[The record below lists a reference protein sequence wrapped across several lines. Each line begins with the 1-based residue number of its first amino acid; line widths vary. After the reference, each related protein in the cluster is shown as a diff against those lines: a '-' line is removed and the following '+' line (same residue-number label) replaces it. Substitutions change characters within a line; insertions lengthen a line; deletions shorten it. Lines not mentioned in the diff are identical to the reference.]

1 MLEPP
6 HRTSVAA
13 PTVRSG
19 PGGRIERLDGLHERS
34 ERRQRDPA
42 ADLPDPSA
50 LVRDPGVDQGVHAKQ
65 LEGVERPVETYG
77 LFIKAN
83 SSIHGPS
90 QGIAR
95 ILPHRKLLIDGR
107 HVESVSG
114 HAFKTL
120 NPATEEVIATV
131 AEGNEVDV
139 DLAVAAAR
147 RAFEG
152 PWRTMRAADRGKILF
167 RLVELMK
174 QHADEIAALES
185 LDAGK
190 PIAGVLRQ
198 DLPAAIDTL
207 TYYAGWADKMT
218 GEVVP
223 VRDDALT
230 YTVREPVGVVA
241 VIVPWNFPLMIGMW
255 KLAPALACGCTV
267 VMKPAELT
275 SLSALRIG
283 ELALEAGLP
292 PGVLNIVTG
301 PGRVVGDALV
311 NHPDVDKVTFTGSP
325 GVGRGILRGA
335 AGNFKRVSLELGGK
349 SANVIFDDADLDAAT
364 KAAASGIFFNAGQV
378 CSAGSRVLVQEKVYD
393 DVVARLAQR
402 AQSLRIGDPSDRAT
416 SLGPVIS
423 EKQMKGI
430 LDYVDIGQK
439 EGASL
444 VTGGERVGDRG
455 YFLSPAVFANVEHE
469 MRISQE
475 EIFGPVVSVIK
486 FRDEAD
492 ALRIAN
498 GTAYSLA
505 AGVWSRDIGRVQR
518 FAKRANA
525 GTVWL
530 NTYGYTDVR
539 LPWGGARD
547 SGFGREHGSAAI
559 ENFTEPK
566 AVWMN
571 LNV

>member
-1 MLEPP
+1 MMSTAYDYSLE
-6 HRTSVAA
+6 T
-13 PTVRSG
+13 
-19 PGGRIERLDGLHERS
+19 
-34 ERRQRDPA
+34 PA
-42 ADLPDPSA
+42 SA
-50 LVRDPGVDQGVHAKQ
+50 FLA
-65 LEGVERPVETYG
+65 RP
-77 LFIKAN
+77 
-83 SSIHGPS
+83 
-90 QGIAR
+90 QQQ
-95 ILPHRKLLIDGR
+95 LLIDGR
-107 HVESVSG
+107 RVPSVSG
-114 HAFKTL
+114 QTFKSL
-120 NPATEEVIATV
+120 NPATEQVITTI
-131 AEGNEVDV
+131 AEGNEADV
-139 DLAVAAAR
+139 DLAVASAR

-152 PWRTMRAADRGKILF
+152 PWRTMRAAERGHILL
-167 RLVELMK
+167 RWAELLK
-174 QHADEIAALES
+174 KYADEIVEIES

-190 PIAGVLRQ
+190 PVAAVLRQ

-207 TYYAGWADKMT
+207 TYYAGWADKIGGDVIST
-218 GEVVP
+218 
-223 VRDDALT
+223 RDDALT

-241 VIVPWNFPLMIGMW
+241 AIVPWNFPLMIGMW

-292 PGVLNIVTG
+292 PGVFNIVTG
-301 PGRVVGDALV
+301 PGRTVGEALV

-325 GVGRGILRGA
+325 GVGRGIMKGA

-349 SANVIFDDADLDAAT
+349 SANVIFDDADLDAAS
-364 KAAASGIFFNAGQV
+364 KAAAAGIFFNAGQV
-378 CSAGSRVLVQEKVYD
+378 CSAGSRVLVQEKAYD
-393 DVVARLAQR
+393 EVVERLAAR
-402 AQSLRIGDPSDRAT
+402 AKSLRMGDTLDRAT

-423 EKQMKGI
+423 EKQMKSI

-444 VTGGERVGDRG
+444 VTGGERATDRG
-455 YFLSPAVFANVEHE
+455 YYISPAVFADVKHE

-486 FRDEAD
+486 FKDEAD
-492 ALRIAN
+492 ALKIAN

-505 AGVWSRDIGRVQR
+505 AGVWSRDMGRVQR
-518 FAKRANA
+518 FAKRARA
-525 GTVWL
+525 GTVWI

-539 LPWGGARD
+539 LPWGGERD
-547 SGFGREHGSAAI
+547 SGLGREHGTAAI

>member
-1 MLEPP
+1 MSTAYDYDRE
-6 HRTSVAA
+6 SSAA
-13 PTVRSG
+13 AY
-19 PGGRIERLDGLHERS
+19 L
-34 ERRQRDPA
+34 A
-42 ADLPDPSA
+42 
-50 LVRDPGVDQGVHAKQ
+50 
-65 LEGVERPVETYG
+65 RP
-77 LFIKAN
+77 L
-83 SSIHGPS
+83 
-90 QGIAR
+90 Q
-95 ILPHRKLLIDGR
+95 LLIDGR
-107 HVESVSG
+107 QVPSLSG
-114 HAFKTL
+114 RTFKSL
-120 NPATEEVIATV
+120 NPATEEVIATI
-131 AEGNEVDV
+131 AEGNAADV
-139 DLAVAAAR
+139 DRAVAAAR

-152 PWRTMRAADRGKILF
+152 PWRTMRAAERGNILL
-167 RLVELMK
+167 RWAQLLRD
-174 QHADEIAALES
+174 HADEIVELES

-190 PIAGVLRQ
+190 PIAAILRQ
-198 DLPAAIDTL
+198 DLPAALDTL
-207 TYYAGWADKMT
+207 TYYAGWADKISGDVIST
-218 GEVVP
+218 
-223 VRDDALT
+223 RDDALT

-241 VIVPWNFPLMIGMW
+241 AIVPWNFPLMIGMW

-292 PGVLNIVTG
+292 SGVLNIVTG
-301 PGRVVGDALV
+301 PGRTVGEALV

-325 GVGRGILRGA
+325 GVGRGIMKGA

-349 SANVIFDDADLDAAT
+349 SANVIFDDADLDAAS
-364 KAAASGIFFNAGQV
+364 KAAASGIFFNTGQV
-378 CSAGSRVLVQEKVYD
+378 CSAGSRVLAQEGVYD
-393 DVVARLAQR
+393 EVVARLAAR
-402 AQSLRIGDPSDRAT
+402 ANALRIGDPLDRAS

-423 EKQMKGI
+423 ERQMQTI

-444 VTGGERVGDRG
+444 VTGGERAAGRG
-455 YFLSPAVFANVEHE
+455 YFISPAVFAGVTHE

-486 FRDEAD
+486 FTDEAD

-505 AGVWSRDIGRVQR
+505 AGVWSRDMGRVQR
-518 FAKRANA
+518 FAKRVRA
-525 GTVWL
+525 GTVWI

-539 LPWGGARD
+539 LPWGGDRD
-547 SGFGREHGSAAI
+547 SGLGREHGTAAL

-566 AVWMN
+566 SIWMN

>member
-1 MLEPP
+1 M
-6 HRTSVAA
+6 R
-13 PTVRSG
+13 
-19 PGGRIERLDGLHERS
+19 
-34 ERRQRDPA
+34 
-42 ADLPDPSA
+42 
-50 LVRDPGVDQGVHAKQ
+50 KQ
-65 LEGVERPVETYG
+65 
-77 LFIKAN
+77 
-83 SSIHGPS
+83 
-90 QGIAR
+90 
-95 ILPHRKLLIDGR
+95 LLIDGQ
-107 HVESVSG
+107 HVDSLSG
-114 HAFKTL
+114 REFKTL
-120 NPATEEVIATV
+120 NPATEEVIATI
-131 AEGNEVDV
+131 AEGNEADV
-139 DLAVAAAR
+139 DRAVAAAR

-152 PWRTMRAADRGKILF
+152 AWGRMRAAERGHIL
-167 RLVELMK
+167 LKLAELMK
-174 QHADEIAALES
+174 LHADELADLES
-185 LDAGK
+185 RDGGK
-190 PIAGVLRQ
+190 PIAAVLRQ
-198 DLPAAIDTL
+198 DLPAAIDTV
-207 TYYAGWADKMT
+207 TYYAGWADKIS
-218 GEVVP
+218 GDVVSTRP
-223 VRDDALT
+223 DALT

-292 PGVLNIVTG
+292 PGVLNIVPG

-364 KAAASGIFFNAGQV
+364 KAAAAGIFFNAGQV
-378 CSAGSRVLVQEKVYD
+378 CSAGSRVLAHEKVYD
-393 DVVARLAQR
+393 AVVERLTAR
-402 AQSLRIGDPSDRAT
+402 AQSLRIGDTADRAT
-416 SLGPVIS
+416 ALGPVIS
-423 EKQMKGI
+423 EKQMKTI
-430 LDYVDIGQK
+430 LDYVDVGQK
-439 EGASL
+439 EGATL
-444 VTGGERVGDRG
+444 VTGGRRVTDRG
-455 YFLSPAVFANVEHE
+455 YYISPAVFANVEHE

-486 FRDEAD
+486 FKDEAD

-498 GTAYSLA
+498 GTPYSLA
-505 AGVWSRDIGRVQR
+505 AGVWSRDIGRTQR
-518 FAKRANA
+518 FAQRAKA
-525 GTVWL
+525 GTVWI

-547 SGFGREHGSAAI
+547 SGFGREHGTEAI

-566 AVWMN
+566 AVWLN